1 MSKKPWPQVEA
12 DLVENVFYA
21 HDEAKVRASGDLAK
35 EGMLDSLSI
44 VAILEVLADA
54 GAEEEALDSAE
65 AGDFRNLGLIQ
76 ALYER
81 V

>member
-1 MSKKPWPQVEA
+1 MSKKPWDEVETE
-12 DLVENVFYA
+12 LVENVFYA
-21 HDEAKVRASGDLAK
+21 HDEAKVRESVDLAK

-54 GAEEEALDSAE
+54 SGEEEALDTAQAS
-65 AGDFRNLGLIQ
+65 DFRNLGLIR

-81 V
+81 L